1 MDSENTN
8 YNEVIHNKLKK
19 CEFCGKE
26 LEPMGLDYLYANI
39 SPDCIQYQ
47 RCTCNKANQYWKE
60 KDKLDFEEQKR
71 RKYRNI
77 INRIYK
83 ENYVGRK
90 FQEQNFENFYV
101 DSNNEYAVKVA
112 SDYISK
118 SIDKKQ
124 VNGLII
130 TGKSGV
136 GKTHLAAAI
145 ANKLIENDK
154 IVLMGRLTTLLDM
167 IRETFRDNTKSEN
180 ELIDLY
186 SNVDMIIIDD
196 LGTEKI
202 SSWALEKLYTIIQ
215 NRCENGLPIIITTR
229 FDKEGLIERFSQSQD
244 EQLVDAI
251 ISKLYQMC
259 YGITLKN
266 IKEKAETN
274 NVNIDGAKI
283 IDPQTSPD
291 YEKYANLLY
300 ELRKHKGM
308 TIEQA
313 KEITLNPVYFGM
325 LMVKD
330 EETIADGLVSGA
342 AHSTADTLRP
352 ALQILKT
359 APDTKLVSA
368 FFVMVVPDCEY
379 GSNGTF
385 IFGDAGLNANPNPEE
400 LSEIAIS
407 SSKSFKQLVGKEPK
421 VAMLSY
427 STMGSAKSELTQ
439 KVIDA
444 TKLLKEKEPDLKA
457 DGELQL
463 DAAIIP
469 EVAKSKA
476 PESTVAGEANVLIFP
491 DLDAGN
497 IGYKL
502 VQRLAKAEA
511 YGPLCQ
517 GIAKPVNDLSRGCS
531 YQDIAGVIAITA
543 VQAQK

>member
-1 MDSENTN
+1 LSTRLVRVKRIP
-8 YNEVIHNKLKK
+8 YGVIDYKKLIEEDYVYVDKTMYLS
-19 CEFCGKE
+19 E
-26 LEPMGLDYLYANI
+26 LEN
-39 SPDCIQYQ
+39 
-47 RCTCNKANQYWKE
+47 E

-90 FQEQNFENFYV
+90 FQDQNFENFYV

-259 YGITLKN
+259 YGITLKSMK
-266 IKEKAETN
+266 KE
-274 NVNIDGAKI
+274 
-283 IDPQTSPD
+283 
-291 YEKYANLLY
+291 
-300 ELRKHKGM
+300 
-308 TIEQA
+308 
-313 KEITLNPVYFGM
+313 
-325 LMVKD
+325 
-330 EETIADGLVSGA
+330 LV
-342 AHSTADTLRP
+342 
-352 ALQILKT
+352 
-359 APDTKLVSA
+359 
-368 FFVMVVPDCEY
+368 
-379 GSNGTF
+379 
-385 IFGDAGLNANPNPEE
+385 
-400 LSEIAIS
+400 
-407 SSKSFKQLVGKEPK
+407 
-421 VAMLSY
+421 
-427 STMGSAKSELTQ
+427 
-439 KVIDA
+439 
-444 TKLLKEKEPDLKA
+444 
-457 DGELQL
+457 
-463 DAAIIP
+463 
-469 EVAKSKA
+469 
-476 PESTVAGEANVLIFP
+476 
-491 DLDAGN
+491 
-497 IGYKL
+497 
-502 VQRLAKAEA
+502 
-511 YGPLCQ
+511 
-517 GIAKPVNDLSRGCS
+517 
-531 YQDIAGVIAITA
+531 
-543 VQAQK
+543 